1 MTNWRNL
8 GNRSKS
14 ITSQDGNGDSLSKYF
29 SEIRDFKSLTKEE
42 ERALIIV
49 IQSKQP
55 GYKLALDKLI
65 KANLKFVVTVAKQY
79 QGQGASLIDLIS
91 EGNGGLCHAVG
102 VFDTSKDLKFFSY
115 AVWWIRL
122 QMFKSLYN
130 DGRTIRLPDNR
141 ALFVKRIKEEVQIL
155 EQRLERSPSVEE
167 LLDFIKVTYP
177 NDLIFRVTSIQDI
190 YEAIMLNS
198 GEWSIDDVTVNKGD
212 DSDENIYL
220 KDMLAGDDNLGIDT
234 DNKQESLETDLNR
247 FFFNLAQ
254 KEYDVLALYMGLNGE
269 SILKSIDIAK
279 VLGIKEKEV
288 IKLRQRAVKRLK
300 GLKNIDSLKD
310 YL

>member
-1 MTNWRNL
+1 MINWVNL
-8 GNRSKS
+8 GNRGSKS

-29 SEIRDFKSLTKEE
+29 TEIRDYASLPKEE
-42 ERALIIV
+42 EKKLIII
-49 IQSKQP
+49 IQGKKP

-102 VFDTSKDLKFFSY
+102 VFDTSRDLKFFSY

-141 ALFVKRIKEEVQIL
+141 ALFVNRIKSEIQIL

-167 LLDFIKVTYP
+167 LLDFIKITYP
-177 NDLIFRVTSIQDI
+177 DDLVFRVVSKQDI
-190 YEAIMLNS
+190 YEAIMLNG
-198 GEWSIDDVTVNKGD
+198 GEWSIDDVTINKD
-212 DSDENIYL
+212 DDHDSIYL
-220 KDMLAGDDNLGIDT
+220 KDKLEGDKDLSIDS
-234 DNKQESLETDLNR
+234 DNKQESLVTDLNR
-247 FFFNLAQ
+247 FFYNLTQ
-254 KEYDVLALYMGLNGE
+254 KEYDILALYMGLGGE
-269 SILKSIDIAK
+269 AILKSIDIAK
-279 VLGIKEKEV
+279 ALGVKEKEV
-288 IKLRQRAVKRLK
+288 IKLRQRAIKRMK
-300 GLKNIDSLKD
+300 SFKNIDTLKD